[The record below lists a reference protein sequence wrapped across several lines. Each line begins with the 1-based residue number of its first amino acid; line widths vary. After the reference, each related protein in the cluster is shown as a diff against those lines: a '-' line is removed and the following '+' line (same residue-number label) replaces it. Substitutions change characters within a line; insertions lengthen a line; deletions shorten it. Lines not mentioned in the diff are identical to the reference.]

1 MPEMHDIL
9 LPRRSRIPTRAA
21 NSGTGSSAAAWTQV
35 LRASARHAGLP
46 DPMTEIFARQQKD
59 LKNAL
64 ERAEFA
70 ERIKA
75 NFLAHMSHEF
85 RTPLNA
91 IIGFSTLIR
100 SGACADPER
109 VKEYAGAIEVA
120 GQQLYTMLS
129 GILELAALDAERV
142 SLAEDVIDLAV
153 MLGCSIDGVMSQAV
167 AAGVVVSADIPVE
180 LPRLRGD
187 RRRIRQV
194 FDQILSNAVKFTP
207 AQGRVRLTVALGA
220 ELTITIADTGI
231 GMAPAAL
238 AKAMS
243 AFERV
248 DGLLAREHG
257 GAGIGLP
264 LAARLVEL
272 HDGRLAV
279 ESAPGIG
286 TKVSI
291 SLPLD
296 RLLPA
301 DTDAFSRA
309 T

>member
-1 MPEMHDIL
+1 MHDTL
-9 LPRRSRIPTRAA
+9 LPRRSRVLARTASPGG
-21 NSGTGSSAAAWTQV
+21 GTSSAAAWTQV
-35 LRASARHAGLP
+35 VRASARNVGLP

-59 LKNAL
+59 LRHAL

-70 ERIKA
+70 ERIKS

-109 VKEYAGAIEVA
+109 VKEYAGAIEIA

-142 SLAEDVIDLAV
+142 SLADDVIDLAV
-153 MLGCSIDGVMSQAV
+153 MLGCSIDSVMSQAAAAEV
-167 AAGVVVSADIPVE
+167 AVSADIPVD
-180 LPRLRGD
+180 LPRLSGD

-207 AQGRVRLTVALGA
+207 AGGQVRLSVELGRD
-220 ELTITIADTGI
+220 LTIVIADTGI
-231 GMAPAAL
+231 GMAPADL
-238 AKAMS
+238 EKAMS

-279 ESAPGIG
+279 ESVPGAG
-286 TKVSI
+286 TKVLI

-296 RLLPA
+296 RLLPS
-301 DTDAFSRA
+301 DTDGFSRA
-309 T
+309 P

>member
-1 MPEMHDIL
+1 MHDTL
-9 LPRRSRIPTRAA
+9 LLRRTRIPARTVSPV
-21 NSGTGSSAAAWTQV
+21 SGASGSASWTQA
-35 LRASARHAGLP
+35 LRASARNAGLP

-59 LKNAL
+59 LKQAL

-70 ERIKA
+70 ERIKS

-100 SGACADPER
+100 SGACEDPER
-109 VKEYAGAIEVA
+109 VKDYAGAIEVA

-142 SLAEDVIDLAV
+142 ALAEDVIDLNA
-153 MLGCSIDGVMSQAV
+153 MLECCIHNILRQA
-167 AAGVVVSADIPVE
+167 ADEVSVTADIPAD
-180 LPRLRGD
+180 LPHLRGD
-187 RRRIRQV
+187 RRRMRQV

-207 AQGRVRLTVALGA
+207 AKGAVRVSVAFTTHL
-220 ELTITIADTGI
+220 LITIADTGI
-231 GMAPAAL
+231 GMAPAEL
-238 AKAMS
+238 DRAMK

-248 DGLLAREHG
+248 DGLQTRTQG

-272 HDGRLAV
+272 HDGALTV
-279 ESAPGIG
+279 ETAPGVG
-286 TKVSI
+286 TKVLI
-291 SLPLD
+291 ALPIE

-301 DTDAFSRA
+301 ERDEFSRA
-309 T
+309 P

>member
-1 MPEMHDIL
+1 MHDTL
-9 LPRRSRIPTRAA
+9 LPRRARVPARSASPA
-21 NSGTGSSAAAWTQV
+21 TGASSAAAWTQAV
-35 LRASARHAGLP
+35 RVSARNAGLP
-46 DPMTEIFARQQKD
+46 DPMTEIFSRQQKD
-59 LKNAL
+59 LRHAL

-70 ERIKA
+70 ERIKT

-109 VKEYAGAIEVA
+109 VREYAGAIEIA

-153 MLGCSIDGVMSQAV
+153 MLGCSIDGIMSQA
-167 AAGVVVSADIPVE
+167 AAAEVEVSADIPVG
-180 LPRLRGD
+180 LPRFRGD
-187 RRRIRQV
+187 RRRMRQV

-207 AQGRVRLTVALGA
+207 VKGQVRVTVDFTTHLA
-220 ELTITIADTGI
+220 ITIADTGI
-231 GMAPAAL
+231 GMVAADL
-238 AKAMS
+238 DKAMS

-272 HDGRLAV
+272 HDGTLSV
-279 ESAPGIG
+279 ESTPGAG

-291 SLPLD
+291 ALPLD

-301 DTDAFSRA
+301 SEGF
-309 T
+309 

>member
-1 MPEMHDIL
+1 MHDTL
-9 LPRRSRIPTRAA
+9 LPRRTRIPARTESPVGGA
-21 NSGTGSSAAAWTQV
+21 SGSASWTQA
-35 LRASARHAGLP
+35 LRASARNAGLP

-59 LKNAL
+59 LKQAL

-70 ERIKA
+70 ERIKS

-100 SGACADPER
+100 SGACAEPER

-142 SLAEDVIDLAV
+142 SLAEDLIDLAV
-153 MLGCSIDGVMSQAV
+153 MLGCGIDSVMSQAV
-167 AAGVVVSADIPVE
+167 AAGVAVSADIPVD

-207 AQGRVRLTVALGA
+207 ADGQVRVTVDLGA
-220 ELTITIADTGI
+220 DLTITIADTGI
-231 GMAPAAL
+231 GMASADL

-248 DGLLAREHG
+248 DGLLARAHG

-279 ESAPGIG
+279 ESAPGTG
-286 TKVSI
+286 TRVLI
-291 SLPLD
+291 SLPLH
-296 RLLPA
+296 RLLPP